1 MHHQIEEKERHFN
14 PSDYSLTLRMKQ
26 VLEVVDCSETGC
38 QLLQQRSDAI
48 IPLRWKK
55 EVP

>member
-48 IPLRWKK
+48 ILLRWRK